1 MPPKPR
7 VSTPRKKQPTPP
19 AAGSPGPGGVS
30 RRTLYLALGGALV
43 VALVL
48 IGASLIFAGGDDD
61 ETTPT
66 PTTSTPSALFAGIP
80 QDGTMLGDPA
90 ANVVLIEYA
99 DLQCPICR
107 QFAEG
112 IMPTL
117 VDEYVRTDK
126 IRMEFRGLQFL
137 GPDSEKAL
145 RHALAAGEQNH
156 LWDFQEGLY
165 LRQGEENSGWVTD
178 DLLREVGSS
187 IPGLDVD
194 RVFADAGSQAV
205 TAEIAQ
211 TQQQAEAAEVP
222 GTPWF
227 FVQIGDAEPYE
238 LQVSTVDDFRAALD
252 DALGT

>member
-19 AAGSPGPGGVS
+19 AGGQPGPGGIS
-30 RRTLYLALGGALV
+30 RRTLYLALGGAVV

-48 IGASLIFAGGDDD
+48 IGASLVFAGGDD

-66 PTTSTPSALFAGIP
+66 QTTSTPSTLFDGIA

-90 ANVVLIEYA
+90 AKVTLIEYA

-107 QFAEG
+107 QYSES
-112 IMPTL
+112 ILPTL
-117 VDEYVRTDK
+117 VDEYVRTGK
-126 IRMEFRGLQFL
+126 IRMEFRGLHFL

-165 LRQGEENSGWVTD
+165 RRQGDENSGWVTD
-178 DLLREVGSS
+178 ELLREVGDS

-194 RVFADAGSQAV
+194 KVFADAGSQTI
-205 TAEIAQ
+205 TAEIAE
-211 TQQQAEAAEVP
+211 TQRQAEAAEVP

-227 FVQIGDAEPYE
+227 FIQVGDAEPYE
-238 LQVSTVDDFRAALD
+238 LQVSTTSDFRAALD
-252 DALGT
+252 DALAT

>member
-19 AAGSPGPGGVS
+19 AAGSSGPGGVS

-48 IGASLIFAGGDDD
+48 IGASLVFAGGDD

-66 PTTSTPSALFAGIP
+66 QTTSTPSALFAGIP
-80 QDGTMLGDPA
+80 QDGTILGDPA

-117 VDEYVRTDK
+117 VDEYVRTDR

-156 LWDFQEGLY
+156 LWEFQEGLY
-165 LRQGEENSGWVTD
+165 LRQGDENSGWVTD
-178 DLLREVGSS
+178 ELLREVGDS

-194 RVFADAGSQAV
+194 RVFADADSQAV
-205 TAEIAQ
+205 TDEIAE
-211 TQQQAEAAEVP
+211 TQRQAEAAGVP

-238 LQVSTVDDFRAALD
+238 LQVSTIDDFRAALD